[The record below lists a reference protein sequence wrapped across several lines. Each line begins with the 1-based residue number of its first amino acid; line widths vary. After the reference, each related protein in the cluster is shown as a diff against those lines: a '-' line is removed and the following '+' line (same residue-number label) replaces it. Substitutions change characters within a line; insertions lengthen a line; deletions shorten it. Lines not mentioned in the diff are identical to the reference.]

1 MGYFVYS
8 CGTSSRNSGS
18 TIKPILKISYNRILM
33 IPKHLPLTINK
44 YNTTAVSAAS
54 KAQINI
60 TKSKILLSKWMFP
73 ASMKKRF
80 KPIVVID

>member
-33 IPKHLPLTINK
+33 IPKH
-44 YNTTAVSAAS
+44 YTTAASAGIAS
-54 KAQINI
+54 YPGI
-60 TKSKILLSKWMFP
+60 S
-73 ASMKKRF
+73 
-80 KPIVVID
+80 